1 MSKNIFIYIPV
12 GHFNYLI
19 LLDGV
24 DIYSLNCMINIKL
37 STTIEVS
44 SNEERWFEFIVYKVN
59 LAFVLLGRC

>member
-1 MSKNIFIYIPV
+1 MYIPV
-12 GHFNYLI
+12 GHFAYLI

-44 SNEERWFEFIVYKVN
+44 SNEKSEIE
-59 LAFVLLGRC
+59 